1 MGTELALYW
10 SLLSVYTSSVISAYF
25 LPLRGEL
32 GAGEGGR
39 LWPSMSSGRAALPLA
54 LAFLELSPAMVS
66 IVRPRCGL
74 EGRLSGV
81 GLTRSVMRVE
91 GMTKCEC

>member
-10 SLLSVYTSSVISAYF
+10 SLLSVYTSSVIRAYF

-39 LWPSMSSGRAALPLA
+39 LWPSISSGIAVFPAALA
-54 LAFLELSPAMVS
+54 CLELSPAMV
-66 IVRPRCGL
+66 IVVRPRCGL
-74 EGRLSGV
+74 GESRV
-81 GLTRSVMRVE
+81 AGLHEVRVSR
-91 GMTKCEC
+91 